1 MGLSGVEFSKLM
13 EDKLQSAFQP
23 SELVVRNDSHLH
35 AGHAGSPG
43 TGTSHFHI
51 RIVSDKFEGQNRL
64 ARQRAIND
72 VLKTEIAEVIH
83 ALSLEVLTPEQAN
96 A

>member
-1 MGLSGVEFSKLM
+1 MMGLSGTEFTKVL
-13 EDKLQSAFQP
+13 EDKLNAAFQP
-23 SELVVRNDSHLH
+23 ESLVVTNESHLH

-51 RIVSDKFEGQNRL
+51 CIVSDKFEGQNRL

-72 VLKTEIAEVIH
+72 VLKVEISEVIH

-96 A
+96 